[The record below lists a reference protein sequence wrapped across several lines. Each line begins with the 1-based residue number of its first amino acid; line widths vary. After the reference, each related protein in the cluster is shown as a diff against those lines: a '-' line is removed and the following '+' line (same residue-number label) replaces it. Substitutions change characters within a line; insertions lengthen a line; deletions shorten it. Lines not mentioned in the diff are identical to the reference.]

1 MVPLRYQFTTISL
14 CDGHTSDGAVPAAWS
29 LNGTSRPAGDG
40 RFRSAPTVDP
50 SVPTQSNA
58 TGCPSRQVSASP
70 RAQVNE
76 TGEGVQLALDVGT
89 AGAEDD
95 AGCAGGLELGEAGS

>member
-1 MVPLRYQFTTISL
+1 MGWVGPDCAL
-14 CDGHTSDGAVPAAWS
+14 
-29 LNGTSRPAGDG
+29 GTSRQAGDG
-40 RFRSAPTVDP
+40 RFRSAPTVDF
-50 SVPTQSNA
+50 SVPTRFNA
-58 TGCPSRQVSASP
+58 TGCPSHQVPASP

-95 AGCAGGLELGEAGS
+95 AGRAGGLELGEAGS